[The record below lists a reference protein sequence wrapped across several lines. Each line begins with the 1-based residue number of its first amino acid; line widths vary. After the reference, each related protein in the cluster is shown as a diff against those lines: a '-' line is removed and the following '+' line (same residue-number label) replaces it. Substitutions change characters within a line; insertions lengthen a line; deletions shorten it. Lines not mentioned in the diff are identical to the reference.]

1 MRLIEAVLGNI
12 LLWSHTVFYP
22 YYVVHE
28 AAYGIS
34 PLQDQIDA
42 GAVMMV
48 EGSILTILL
57 FAWLFMRAASQSE
70 QRQQLLDFA
79 RANHLELDDARAAR
93 AVAAGRGEE
102 LRRRLEERL
111 S

>member
-1 MRLIEAVLGNI
+1 V
-12 LLWSHTVFYP
+12 LLWSHTIFYP
-22 YYVVHE
+22 YYRVFE

-42 GAVMMV
+42 GAVMMI
-48 EGSILTILL
+48 EGSIVTILL
-57 FAWLFMRAASQSE
+57 FGWLFMRAASQSE
-70 QRQQLLDFA
+70 ERQALLDFA
-79 RANHLELDDARAAR
+79 RANDLELDDARAAR

-102 LRRRLEERL
+102 LRRRLEQRL